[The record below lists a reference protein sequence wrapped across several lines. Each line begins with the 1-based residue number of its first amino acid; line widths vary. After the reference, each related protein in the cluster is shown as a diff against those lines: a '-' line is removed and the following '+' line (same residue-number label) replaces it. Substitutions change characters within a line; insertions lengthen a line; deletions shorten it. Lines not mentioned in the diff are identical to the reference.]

1 MHTESEGHFLS
12 PLSQHVERDGHS
24 VRIDIYG
31 EGHGKWILEVV
42 DQYNN
47 STVWN
52 DLFETDQFALDAAIE
67 TIESDGIRTLIG
79 NPSNEVE

>member
-1 MHTESEGHFLS
+1 MKTEPEGHLLS

-31 EGHGKWILEVV
+31 DGAGAWILEVV
-42 DQYNN
+42 DAHNN

-52 DLFETDQFALDAAIE
+52 DAFETDQFALDAAMEAINSE
-67 TIESDGIRTLIG
+67 GIRALIG
-79 NPSNEVE
+79 SPTEEGT